1 MYLAQK
7 AVHCV
12 RQVESVW
19 LVAKGCVHACIP
31 HISASALRDQSAR
44 LRRRYRMGG
53 LKLRACSALALPAT
67 GAENAVNVEAVNIA
81 DDEFS
86 TMAASWQTWQTL
98 QFAQAWPASHPAVA
112 GAPDVRA
119 SH

>member
-1 MYLAQK
+1 
-7 AVHCV
+7 
-12 RQVESVW
+12 
-19 LVAKGCVHACIP
+19 
-31 HISASALRDQSAR
+31 
-44 LRRRYRMGG
+44 MGG
-53 LKLRACSALALPAT
+53 LKLRAYSALALPAT